1 MSRETKKKRKFK
13 SVPKTKRGV
22 PLKYVKGASNP
33 MVREPEIIE
42 TKKLYATGQLTSDD
56 YDRISRERSGGG
68 RKKKK
73 RKTKSKNA

>member
-1 MSRETKKKRKFK
+1 MGRETKKKRKFK

-33 MVREPEIIE
+33 MVREYEIIE
-42 TKKLYATGQLTSDD
+42 TKKLYAAGQLTAED
-56 YDRISRERSGGG
+56 YDRISKERSEDG

>member
-1 MSRETKKKRKFK
+1 MGRETKKKRKFE

-33 MVREPEIIE
+33 MVRESEIIE
-42 TKKLYATGQLTSDD
+42 TKKLYATGQLTAAD
-56 YDRISRERSGGG
+56 YDRISKERSEDG

>member
-1 MSRETKKKRKFK
+1 MGRETKKKRKFK

-33 MVREPEIIE
+33 MVRESEIIE
-42 TKKLYATGQLTSDD
+42 TKKLYATGQLTAAD
-56 YDRISRERSGGG
+56 YDRISKERSEDG

>member
-1 MSRETKKKRKFK
+1 MGRETKKKRKFK

-33 MVREPEIIE
+33 MVRESEIIE
-42 TKKLYATGQLTSDD
+42 TKKLYATGQLTPAD
-56 YDRISRERSGGG
+56 YDRISKERSEDG

-73 RKTKSKNA
+73 RKTKNA

>member
-1 MSRETKKKRKFK
+1 MGRETKKKRKFK

-22 PLKYVKGASNP
+22 PKKYVKGASNP
-33 MVREPEIIE
+33 MVRESEIIE
-42 TKKLYATGQLTSDD
+42 TKKLYVAGQLTAED
-56 YDRISRERSGGG
+56 YDRISKERSEDG